1 MARRRHRRGVRG
13 RDLGTVELARPAAKL
28 RVALAEAQ
36 RVGEELLASPP
47 ANPDAVRI
55 FRELYLSWEGK
66 TSAVLENGFKVS
78 GFLTTSPKD
87 EFTGTAVSLLDLKI
101 ASTTIPWERLP
112 EVLADIQE
120 KLRVLRAV
128 EDRLDV
134 YAATET
140 RPVPHSTSPTAPIF
154 LVHGHDIA
162 RRELV
167 RRFLETVTDRD
178 VVVLADQPNRG
189 QDILGKLLVHAQ
201 QAVFAVVLLTP
212 DDEGG
217 ESGKEKRASRA
228 RQNVVFELGMFI
240 GLLGRDR
247 VAALNDPAVELPTD
261 FSGVAYIPI
270 DGDSWQ
276 IELARELKAAGIS
289 VSLDR
294 AI

>member
-1 MARRRHRRGVRG
+1 
-13 RDLGTVELARPAAKL
+13 LGTVELARPAAKL